1 MPRPRSSLCFDFE
14 KREDEQMR
22 LPVCN
27 FDIESDMLCPNCQAK
42 LDRGEITGFDIQF
55 SKWLLEKEK
64 QYPSL
69 DGLTLRKAA
78 RAGTNLILVVNKNN
92 KEILLGE
99 ETLVQELTEEYGEP
113 IIIEGAPK
121 LRRIVHEFIAPANEV
136 GVNSLWSADGA
147 KENIVMLREEDRE
160 RIKYSKDEL
169 REIIS
174 AIMGES
180 VLFEFQDDRRH
191 QSEEIEKLDEF
202 DEKMKEIGERR
213 F

>member
-1 MPRPRSSLCFDFE
+1 
-14 KREDEQMR
+14 MR

-64 QYPSL
+64 EYPSL
-69 DGLTLRKAA
+69 DDLTLRKAA
-78 RAGTNLILVVNKNN
+78 MAGSNLILVVNKKD

-99 ETLVQELTEEYGEP
+99 KALVQELTEKYGEL
-113 IIIEGAPK
+113 IIIEGSPK
-121 LRRIVHEFIAPANEV
+121 LRRVIQEFIAPASEV
-136 GVNSLWSADGA
+136 GVNSLWSPDGT
-147 KENIVMLREEDRE
+147 KESIVMLREEDRD
-160 RIKYSKDEL
+160 RIKYTKDEL
-169 REIIS
+169 RVIVS

-180 VLFEFQDDRRH
+180 VLFEYQDDRRH
-191 QSEEIEKLDEF
+191 KEEEMEKPDKF